1 MFTDMTLGQY
11 YPVSSPVHKMD
22 ALTKIIITLLFMV
35 AIFLVKGFVGFG
47 ILFLFLLTVLWSS
60 KIPLKFVIKGVK
72 PILIFVIFT
81 VILNMF
87 MTGGEKA
94 FTFIIWDVTYEG
106 IYASVFMALRIVFL
120 VIGSS
125 FLTYTTSPI
134 MLTDGIEKM
143 LKPFVKLGVPAYE
156 LAMMMSIALRFIPT
170 LIEETDK
177 IIKAQKAR
185 GSDFESGNLIK
196 RGKAVIPILV
206 PLFISAFR
214 RADELA
220 VAMEARCYNGGV
232 NRTRLRVSKMGK
244 VDLVGFLIFALFC
257 GGAIAIGYMGFD
269 IRGF

>member
-1 MFTDMTLGQY
+1 MLADITLGQY
-11 YPVSSPVHKMD
+11 YPVNSFVHKMD
-22 ALTKIIITLLFMV
+22 AQIKILITLLFMIAV
-35 AIFLVKGFVGFG
+35 FLVKGFIGFAVLS
-47 ILFLFLLTVLWSS
+47 LFLIIAVKAS
-60 KIPLKFVIKGVK
+60 KIPFRFIIKGVK

-87 MTGGEKA
+87 MTGGTKA

-106 IYASVFMALRIVFL
+106 IFASVFMALRIIFL

-134 MLTDGIEKM
+134 MLTDGIEKL
-143 LKPFVKLGVPAYE
+143 LKPFVKIGVPAYE

-185 GSDFESGNLIK
+185 GSDFESGGLIK
-196 RGKAVIPILV
+196 RGKAIIPILV

-220 VAMEARCYNGGV
+220 VAMEARCYNGGI
-232 NRTRLRVSKMGK
+232 NRTRLRVTKPGII
-244 VDLVGFLIFALFC
+244 DLYGFCVFFIMCA
-257 GGAIAIGYMGFD
+257 GAIIIGYTGLE

>member
-1 MFTDMTLGQY
+1 
-11 YPVSSPVHKMD
+11 
-22 ALTKIIITLLFMV
+22 
-35 AIFLVKGFVGFG
+35 
-47 ILFLFLLTVLWSS
+47 
-60 KIPLKFVIKGVK
+60 
-72 PILIFVIFT
+72 
-81 VILNMF
+81 
-87 MTGGEKA
+87 
-94 FTFIIWDVTYEG
+94 
-106 IYASVFMALRIVFL
+106 
-120 VIGSS
+120 
-125 FLTYTTSPI
+125 
-134 MLTDGIEKM
+134 
-143 LKPFVKLGVPAYE
+143 
-156 LAMMMSIALRFIPT
+156 MMMSIALRFIPT

-220 VAMEARCYNGGV
+220 VAMEARCYNGGI